1 MTVKALLIKVV
12 DINKHTH
19 KRKMIRDHFYRKK
32 QIKTD
37 IYNVKYNSYF
47 YSLPLSSVIIPRL
60 TNSFSTSQPP
70 T

>member
-1 MTVKALLIKVV
+1 
-12 DINKHTH
+12 
-19 KRKMIRDHFYRKK
+19 MIRDHFYRKK

-47 YSLPLSSVIIPRL
+47 YSLPLSSVIIPNL

-70 T
+70 HLKFFHN